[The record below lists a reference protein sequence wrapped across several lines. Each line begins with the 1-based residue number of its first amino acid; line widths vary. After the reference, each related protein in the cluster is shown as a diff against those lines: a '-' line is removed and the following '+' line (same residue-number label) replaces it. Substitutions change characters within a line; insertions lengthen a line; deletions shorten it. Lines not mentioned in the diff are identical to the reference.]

1 MKRTIISASL
11 LAVSMLSA
19 QETDTIKVS
28 EIQSVSL
35 QGTNNYRTK
44 KSESVARLPLE
55 NLENPT
61 VYNIVPKEIISE
73 MNAVDFNTAMASAP
87 GVVVSNSVN
96 DSGNDIFLRGFSASA
111 NFRNGLLQNPRVQSE
126 IANVERVEVIKGP
139 SGTLFGGS
147 LANYGGVVNIVTKK
161 PQETFGGI
169 IGYTTGS
176 WGMNRITADV
186 NAPLN
191 KEKTALARFNVAAYS
206 QDSFQDA
213 GYNKGLFFSGSILY
227 KVNDKTTVT
236 LDTEFHAPEKTLNA
250 YVRQSE
256 KLTIGSMKD
265 LAGAH
270 ERSFTSN
277 DIGSKRTNFVTMA
290 EVTHKFNDQ
299 WTSRTSYQRG
309 EANENGSI
317 FLVLSYIDNNTV
329 SRGIRPFDNFKIT
342 TDNIQQNFVGDF
354 KIGNL
359 RNRLV
364 VGLDYYQQS
373 TKNQYGM
380 FKRSAADTVGS
391 VFAPYDI
398 IKLNEASPW
407 QPISRSLVENLERI
421 PINQNPGSPDN
432 PASLAKPTNLEITR
446 FSTFSAYVSDVLNL
460 TDNLL
465 IMASLRMDNYKNE
478 NTIVNGVE
486 VSESNG
492 FQSKYVMGYTQTQ
505 FSPKFG
511 LVYEIVKD
519 QISFFANYVNGFKYF
534 APSANQDG
542 VLTKWDPEQGNQI
555 EGGFKLDLFGK
566 KLLSTITYYNM
577 NIKNRLVAD
586 PGGAGSIQDGKI
598 KNQGFEMDV
607 IMNPFR
613 GWNIVAGYGFND
625 NKYDDRGVNNGKR
638 IAWTPKHVAN
648 LWTSYKIMDGS
659 YEGLG
664 FGAGFNFVD
673 KTYIN
678 ITNHFLSP
686 AYTTVGATVFYDKKK
701 YRIGLKMNNALN
713 ETYWNFYGQPQKPRE
728 ILANFAFKF

>member
-1 MKRTIISASL
+1 MKRTIISAAL
-11 LAVSMLSA
+11 LAVSLLSA
-19 QETDTIKVS
+19 QETDTIRVS

-44 KSESVARLPLE
+44 KTESVARLPLE

-96 DSGNDIFLRGFSASA
+96 DSGNDVFMRGFSSSAS
-111 NFRNGLLQNPRVQSE
+111 FRNGLIQNPRVQSE

-139 SGTLFGGS
+139 SGTLFGGT

-161 PQETFGGI
+161 PQENFGGI

-186 NAPLN
+186 NTPLN

-227 KVNDKTTVT
+227 KVSEKTTVT

-250 YVRQSE
+250 FVRQSE

-270 ERSFTSN
+270 DRSFTSN

-309 EANENGSI
+309 MANENESI
-317 FLVLSYIDNNTV
+317 FLVLSYMDNNTV
-329 SRGIRPFDNFKIT
+329 SRGIRPFDSYKVI
-342 TDNIQQNFVGDF
+342 TDNIQQNFIGDF

-380 FKRSAADTVGS
+380 FKRTETDKTGS
-391 VFAPYDI
+391 VFAPYDV
-398 IKLNEASPW
+398 IKLDETFPW
-407 QPISRSLVENLERI
+407 QPISRSLVQNLERI
-421 PINQNPGSPDN
+421 PNDPNSKV
-432 PASLAKPTNLEITR
+432 KPTNYEVSR
-446 FSTFSAYVSDVLNL
+446 FSTFSAYASNVLNI
-460 TDNLL
+460 TDNFLV
-465 IMASLRMDNYKNE
+465 MASLRMDNYKNDDIK
-478 NTIVNGVE
+478 TNGV
-486 VSESNG
+486 SG
-492 FQSKYVMGYTQTQ
+492 TGGYSQTQ

-511 LVYEIVKD
+511 LVYEIVKNE
-519 QISFFANYVNGFKYF
+519 ISFFANYVNGFKNF
-534 APSANQDG
+534 APSLNQDG
-542 VLTKWDPEQGNQI
+542 VLTKWDPEQGNQL

-566 KLLSTITYYNM
+566 KLLSTMTYYHM
-577 NIKNRLVAD
+577 NVKNRLIAD
-586 PGGAGSIQDGKI
+586 PGGMGSRQDGNI
-598 KNQGFEMDV
+598 KNQGFEIDV
-607 IMNPFR
+607 IANPFK
-613 GWNIVAGYGFND
+613 GWNIIAGYGYND
-625 NKYDDRGVNNGKR
+625 NKNDDRSKDNGKR

-648 LWTSYKIMDGS
+648 LWTSYKIMDGA

-686 AYTTVGATVFYDKKK
+686 AYTTVGATVFYDKKR
-701 YRIGLKMNNALN
+701 YRIGVKMNNALN
-713 ETYWNFYGQPQKPRE
+713 EMYWNFYGQPQKPRE

>member
-1 MKRTIISASL
+1 MKRTIISACFLTASF
-11 LAVSMLSA
+11 MSA

-96 DSGNDIFLRGFSASA
+96 DSGNDIFLRGFSSSA

-139 SGTLFGGS
+139 SGTLFGGT

-161 PQETFGGI
+161 PQENFGGI

-256 KLTIGSMKD
+256 KLTISSMKD
-265 LAGAH
+265 LQGAH

-309 EANENGSI
+309 EANENESI
-317 FLVLSYIDNNTV
+317 FLVLSYVDNNTV
-329 SRGIRPFDNFKIT
+329 SRGIRPFDSFKIT
-342 TDNIQQNFVGDF
+342 TDNIQQNFIGDF

-364 VGLDYYQQS
+364 VGLDYYLQT

-380 FKRSAADTVGS
+380 FKRNATDTVGS
-391 VFAPYDI
+391 VFAPYDV
-398 IKLNEASPW
+398 IKLDEASPW

-421 PINQNPGSPDN
+421 PNNPNSTV
-432 PASLAKPTNLEITR
+432 KPTNYEISR
-446 FSTFSAYVSDVLNL
+446 FSTFSTYVSDVLNI
-460 TDNLL
+460 TDNFLV
-465 IMASLRMDNYKNE
+465 MASLRMDNYKNDDIK
-478 NTIVNGVE
+478 TNGVD
-486 VSESNG
+486 G
-492 FQSKYVMGYTQTQ
+492 TGGYSQTQ

-511 LVYEIVKD
+511 LVYEIVKNEV
-519 QISFFANYVNGFKYF
+519 SFFANYVNGFKNF
-534 APSANQDG
+534 APSPNQDG
-542 VLTKWDPEQGNQI
+542 VLTSWDPEQGNQF

-577 NIKNRLVAD
+577 NVKNRLIAV
-586 PGGAGSIQDGKI
+586 PGGLGSMQDGKI

-607 IMNPFR
+607 IVNPFR
-613 GWNIVAGYGFND
+613 GWNIVAGYGYND

-648 LWTSYKIMDGS
+648 LWTSYKVMDGA

-686 AYTTVGATVFYDKKK
+686 SYTTVGATVFYDKKK

>member
-1 MKRTIISASL
+1 MKRIIISASF
-11 LAVSMLSA
+11 LAATMLSA

-87 GVVVSNSVN
+87 GVVVNNSVN
-96 DSGNDIFLRGFSASA
+96 DSGNDIFLRGFSSSA

-139 SGTLFGGS
+139 SGTLFGGT
-147 LANYGGVVNIVTKK
+147 LANYGGIVNIVTKK
-161 PQETFGGI
+161 PQENFGGI

-186 NAPLN
+186 NTPLN

-227 KVNDKTTVT
+227 KVSDKTTVT

-265 LAGAH
+265 LTGAH
-270 ERSFTSN
+270 DRSFTSN

-317 FLVLSYIDNNTV
+317 FLVLSYLDNNTV
-329 SRGIRPFDNFKIT
+329 SRGIRPFDSYKVT
-342 TDNIQQNFVGDF
+342 TDNIQLNFIGDF

-380 FKRSAADTVGS
+380 FKRSATDTVGS

-398 IKLNEASPW
+398 IKLDEASAW

-421 PINQNPGSPDN
+421 PNDPTSKV
-432 PASLAKPTNLEITR
+432 KPTNYEISH
-446 FSTFSAYVSDVLNL
+446 FSTFSVYASNVLNI
-460 TDNLL
+460 TDHLL
-465 IMASLRMDNYKNE
+465 VMASLRMDNYKNDDLK
-478 NTIVNGVE
+478 TNGVKGTGNY
-486 VSESNG
+486 S
-492 FQSKYVMGYTQTQ
+492 QTQ

-511 LVYEIVKD
+511 LVYEIVKNE
-519 QISFFANYVNGFKYF
+519 ISFFANYVNGFKNF
-534 APSANQDG
+534 APSLNQDG
-542 VLTKWDPEQGNQI
+542 VLTSWDPEQGNQF
-555 EGGFKLDLFGK
+555 EGGFKLDLFNK

-577 NIKNRLVAD
+577 NVNNRLIAV
-586 PGGAGSIQDGKI
+586 PGGLGSMQDGKI

-607 IMNPFR
+607 IVNPFK
-613 GWNIVAGYGFND
+613 GWNIVAGYGYND

-678 ITNHFLSP
+678 ITNHFLAP

-701 YRIGLKMNNALN
+701 YRIGVKMNNALN
-713 ETYWNFYGQPQKPRE
+713 DTYWNFYGQPQKPRE

>member
-1 MKRTIISASL
+1 MKRTIISACFLTASF
-11 LAVSMLSA
+11 LSA

-96 DSGNDIFLRGFSASA
+96 DSGNDIFLRGFSSSA
-111 NFRNGLLQNPRVQSE
+111 NFRNGLLQNPRVQAE

-139 SGTLFGGS
+139 SGTLFGGT

-161 PQETFGGI
+161 PQENFGGI

-265 LAGAH
+265 LQGAH

-329 SRGIRPFDNFKIT
+329 SRGIRPFDSFKIT
-342 TDNIQQNFVGDF
+342 TDNIQQNFIGDF

-364 VGLDYYQQS
+364 VGLDYYQQT

-380 FKRSAADTVGS
+380 FKRNATDTVGS
-391 VFAPYDI
+391 VFAPYDV
-398 IKLNEASPW
+398 IKLDEASPW

-421 PINQNPGSPDN
+421 PNNPNSTI
-432 PASLAKPTNLEITR
+432 KPTNYEISR
-446 FSTFSAYVSDVLNL
+446 FSTFSAYVSDVLNI
-460 TDNLL
+460 TDNFLV
-465 IMASLRMDNYKNE
+465 MASLRMDNYKNDDIK
-478 NTIVNGVE
+478 TNGVD
-486 VSESNG
+486 G
-492 FQSKYVMGYTQTQ
+492 TGGYSQTQ

-511 LVYEIVKD
+511 LVYEIVKNEV
-519 QISFFANYVNGFKYF
+519 SFFANYVNGFKNF
-534 APSANQDG
+534 APSPNQDG
-542 VLTKWDPEQGNQI
+542 VLTNWDPEQGNQF

-577 NIKNRLVAD
+577 NVKNRLIAV
-586 PGGAGSIQDGKI
+586 PGGLGSMQDGKI

-607 IMNPFR
+607 IVNPFK
-613 GWNIVAGYGFND
+613 GWNIVAGYGYND

-648 LWTSYKIMDGS
+648 LWTSYKVMDGA

-686 AYTTVGATVFYDKKK
+686 SYTTVGATVFYDKKK

>member
-1 MKRTIISASL
+1 MKKTIISASL

-19 QETDTIKVS
+19 QETDTIKIS

-44 KSESVARLPLE
+44 KTESVARLPLE

-87 GVVVSNSVN
+87 GVVASNSVN
-96 DSGNDIFLRGFSASA
+96 DSGNDIFLRGFSAMA

-126 IANVERVEVIKGP
+126 IANVERVEIIKGP
-139 SGTLFGGS
+139 SGTLFGGT

-161 PQETFGGI
+161 PQENFGGI

-176 WGMNRITADV
+176 WGMNRITADM
-186 NAPLN
+186 NTPLN

-265 LAGAH
+265 LTGAH
-270 ERSFTSN
+270 DRSFTSN

-317 FLVLSYIDNNTV
+317 FLVLSYLDNNTV
-329 SRGIRPFDNFKIT
+329 SRGIRPFDNYKVT
-342 TDNIQQNFVGDF
+342 TDNIQQNFIGDF

-364 VGLDYYQQS
+364 VGLDYFQQT

-380 FKRSAADTVGS
+380 FKRNATDTVGS
-391 VFAPYDI
+391 VFAPYDT
-398 IKLNEASPW
+398 IKLDEASPW
-407 QPISRSLVENLERI
+407 QPISRSIVENLERI
-421 PINQNPGSPDN
+421 PNNTN
-432 PASLAKPTNLEITR
+432 SLVKPTNNEITR
-446 FSTFSAYVSDVLNL
+446 YSTFSAYVSDVLNI

-465 IMASLRMDNYKNE
+465 VMASLRMDSYKNQ
-478 NTIVNGVE
+478 NIKTNGVDTT
-486 VSESNG
+486 G
-492 FQSKYVMGYTQTQ
+492 GYSQTQ

-511 LVYEIVKD
+511 LVYEIVKNE
-519 QISFFANYVNGFKYF
+519 ISFFANYVNGFKNY
-534 APSANQDG
+534 APSLNQDG
-542 VLTKWDPEQGNQI
+542 VLTEWDPEQGNQF

-577 NIKNRLVAD
+577 NVKNRVIAV
-586 PGGAGSIQDGKI
+586 PGGLGSMQDGKI

-607 IMNPFR
+607 IVNPFR

-625 NKYDDRGVNNGKR
+625 NKYDDRGINNGKR

-648 LWTSYKIMDGS
+648 LWTSYKIMDGL

-664 FGAGFNFVD
+664 FGAGFNYVD

-678 ITNHFLSP
+678 ITNHFLAPS
-686 AYTTVGATVFYDKKK
+686 YTTVGATVFYDKKK
-701 YRIGLKMNNALN
+701 YRIGVKMNNALN

>member
-1 MKRTIISASL
+1 MKRIIISASF
-11 LAVSMLSA
+11 LAATMLSA

-35 QGTNNYRTK
+35 QGTHNYRTK

-96 DSGNDIFLRGFSASA
+96 DSGNDIFLRGFSSSA

-139 SGTLFGGS
+139 SGTLFGGT
-147 LANYGGVVNIVTKK
+147 LANYGGIVNIVTKK
-161 PQETFGGI
+161 PQENFGGI

-186 NAPLN
+186 NTPLN

-227 KVNDKTTVT
+227 KVSDKTTVT

-265 LAGAH
+265 LTGAH
-270 ERSFTSN
+270 DRSFTSN

-317 FLVLSYIDNNTV
+317 FLVLSYLDNNTV
-329 SRGIRPFDNFKIT
+329 SRGIRPFDSYKVT
-342 TDNIQQNFVGDF
+342 TDNIQQNFIGDF

-380 FKRSAADTVGS
+380 FKRSATDTVGS

-398 IKLNEASPW
+398 IKLDEASAW

-421 PINQNPGSPDN
+421 PNDPTSKV
-432 PASLAKPTNLEITR
+432 KPTNYEISH
-446 FSTFSAYVSDVLNL
+446 FSTFSVYASNVLNI
-460 TDNLL
+460 TDHLL
-465 IMASLRMDNYKNE
+465 VMASLRMDNYKNDDLK
-478 NTIVNGVE
+478 TNGVKGTGNY
-486 VSESNG
+486 S
-492 FQSKYVMGYTQTQ
+492 QTQ

-511 LVYEIVKD
+511 LVYEIVKNE
-519 QISFFANYVNGFKYF
+519 ISFFANYVNGFKNF
-534 APSANQDG
+534 APSLNQDG
-542 VLTKWDPEQGNQI
+542 VLTSWEPEQGNQF
-555 EGGFKLDLFGK
+555 EGGFKLDLFHK

-577 NIKNRLVAD
+577 NVNNRLIAV
-586 PGGAGSIQDGKI
+586 PGGLGSMQDGKI

-607 IMNPFR
+607 IVNPFK
-613 GWNIVAGYGFND
+613 GWNIVAGYGYND

-678 ITNHFLSP
+678 ITNHFLAP

-701 YRIGLKMNNALN
+701 YRIGVKMNNALN
-713 ETYWNFYGQPQKPRE
+713 DTYWNFYGQPQKPRE